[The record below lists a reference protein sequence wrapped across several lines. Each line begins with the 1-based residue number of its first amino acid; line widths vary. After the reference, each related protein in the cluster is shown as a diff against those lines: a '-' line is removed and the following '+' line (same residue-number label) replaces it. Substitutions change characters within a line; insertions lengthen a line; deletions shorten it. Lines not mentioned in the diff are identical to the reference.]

1 MSGPYLITDV
11 KVHVTKEQAGVYIL
25 SRDGKVAHYV
35 GRSDTDVASRIVN
48 SSGQDYK
55 YFWFEYA
62 ESPMRAYYL
71 ECEWYHKYNPP
82 DNSNHPAVPPG
93 TYWRCPVQGCPW
105 S

>member
-1 MSGPYLITDV
+1 MSGPYSVTDV
-11 KVHVTKEQAGVYIL
+11 NTFVTKMSAGVYIL

-35 GRSDTDVASRIVN
+35 GRSDTDLASRIK
-48 SSGQDYK
+48 SSLNQGYN

-62 ESPMRAYYL
+62 DSPMRAYYL